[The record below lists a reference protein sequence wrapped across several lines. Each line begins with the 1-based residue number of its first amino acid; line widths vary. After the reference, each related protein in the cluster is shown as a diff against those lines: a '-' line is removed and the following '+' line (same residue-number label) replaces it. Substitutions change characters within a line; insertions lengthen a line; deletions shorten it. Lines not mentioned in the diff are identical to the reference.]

1 MFATKFCLSVAA
13 AMLTATAA
21 AAAEPRDAPTTAPT
35 TTPAA
40 APVAI
45 PAAPAI
51 TNRGLSQRYCIVD
64 DVTGSRIRQ
73 QECGSLAE
81 WQVRGIDPRKMR
93 RLTGW
98 RTAGG
103 L

>member
-21 AAAEPRDAPTTAPT
+21 AAEPRDAPT

-64 DVTGSRIRQ
+64 DVTGSRLRR

-103 L
+103 F

>member
-13 AMLTATAA
+13 AMLTATA

>member
-13 AMLTATAA
+13 AMLTTTA
-21 AAAEPRDAPTTAPT
+21 AAAEPRDAPT

-64 DVTGSRIRQ
+64 DVTGSRIRR

>member
-21 AAAEPRDAPTTAPT
+21 AAAEPRDAPTTAP
-35 TTPAA
+35 AA

-45 PAAPAI
+45 PAAPAT